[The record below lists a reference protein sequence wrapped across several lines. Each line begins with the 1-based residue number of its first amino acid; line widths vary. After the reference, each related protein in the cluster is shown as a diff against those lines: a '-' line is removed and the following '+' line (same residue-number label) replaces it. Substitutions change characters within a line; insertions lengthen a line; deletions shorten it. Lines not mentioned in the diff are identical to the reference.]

1 MQLAI
6 LATCNLNQWALDFV
20 GNRDRIIESIRQAK
34 AKGAAL
40 RVGPEL
46 EVTGYGCLDHFAEL
60 DLTDHSWESLSEII
74 SHEDCQDILLDLGA
88 PIRHRNVLYNCR
100 ILCHNKQIL
109 LIRPKLSLAQDGN
122 YREMRC
128 TCCSD
133 SPFPATSSPLN
144 PIH

>member
-1 MQLAI
+1 MQLVI

-88 PIRHRNVLYNCR
+88 PIRHRNGMYSISQYQWLRDIFTISISPQSWWRTSKGGKFLIFLLEYYWNR
-100 ILCHNKQIL
+100 IC
-109 LIRPKLSLAQDGN
+109 
-122 YREMRC
+122 
-128 TCCSD
+128 
-133 SPFPATSSPLN
+133 
-144 PIH
+144 